1 MVQFT
6 EPERRLIADLR
17 VLLERY
23 DCQLLVEV
31 DCIPHLDGSHH
42 GHHTSIVKGPGI
54 ALLID
59 AELARAVA
67 GEEGPPRR

>member
-6 EPERRLIADLR
+6 ELERRLIADLR
-17 VLLERY
+17 VLLECY

-31 DCIPHLDGSHH
+31 DYIPHRDGSHH
-42 GHHTSIVKGPGI
+42 EHHTGILKGPGI

-67 GEEGPPRR
+67 GEEGPSPP